1 MSADALTMPRRLP
14 PAEAAAPV
22 VSNTRLAM
30 VVLIIAESMLFAGL
44 IGGYLV
50 FRLSG
55 RDWPPADQPR
65 LPLFLTGLNT
75 AVLFASLVPMGRA
88 MRAIRRD
95 GQGEA
100 ARGLAWTTLLGALF
114 LAVQG
119 IEWLRLVRHGLTLGS
134 SMYGATFY
142 VLIGCHGFHVLA
154 AVTWLAIVTIL
165 ARRGR
170 FDAQKHAALEMCGVY
185 WYFVCG
191 LWAVLFPLVYL
202 Y

>member
-1 MSADALTMPRRLP
+1 MNADTLAMPRRLP
-14 PAEAAAPV
+14 PVEPAAPA
-22 VSNTRLAM
+22 VSNARLAM
-30 VVLIIAESMLFAGL
+30 VVLIVGESMLFAGL
-44 IGGYLV
+44 IGAYLV

-55 RDWPPADQPR
+55 HDWPPADQPR
-65 LPLFLTGLNT
+65 LPLVLTGLNT
-75 AVLFASLVPMGRA
+75 LVLFGSLVPITRA
-88 MRAIRRD
+88 LQRIRCGQQRD
-95 GQGEA
+95 A

-154 AVTWLAIVTIL
+154 AVTWLATVTLL
-165 ARRGR
+165 AQRGR
-170 FDAQKHAALEMCGVY
+170 FDARRHAPLEMCAVY
-185 WYFVCG
+185 WYFVCA
-191 LWAVLFPLVYL
+191 LWAGLFPLVYL